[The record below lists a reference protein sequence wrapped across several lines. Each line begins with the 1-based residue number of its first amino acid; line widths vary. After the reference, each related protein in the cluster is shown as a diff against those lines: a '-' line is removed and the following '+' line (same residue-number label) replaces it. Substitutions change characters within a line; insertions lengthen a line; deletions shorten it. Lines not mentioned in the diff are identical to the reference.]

1 MVKAKKTGSRVR
13 MMFSN
18 KDSSSHT
25 EPKGCC
31 PYYMVLGSRLEI
43 CQKIYT
49 TAFFGPKIIYTK
61 SAKIVNIFDCRI

>member
-31 PYYMVLGSRLEI
+31 PYQIVVGNRLEI
-43 CQKIYT
+43 FQKIYT
-49 TAFFGPKIIYTK
+49 SGLHKSYTLK
-61 SAKIVNIFDCRI
+61 MHELGLFLTVEFN

>member
-25 EPKGCC
+25 EPKGFC
-31 PYYMVLGSRLEI
+31 PYYMVVGRRLEI
-43 CQKIYT
+43 CPKICT
-49 TAFFGPKIIYTK
+49 TGFFGQKFTH
-61 SAKIVNIFDCRI
+61 